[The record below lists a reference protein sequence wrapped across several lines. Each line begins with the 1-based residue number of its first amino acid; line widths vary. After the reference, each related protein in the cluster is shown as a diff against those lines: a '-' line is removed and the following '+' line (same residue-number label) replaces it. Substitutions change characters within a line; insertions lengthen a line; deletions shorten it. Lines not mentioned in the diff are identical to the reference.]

1 MDLGRVEAIESDLD
15 KLIERR
21 AREAKDGRSRANE
34 EEAFWREKDA
44 RHSAAVRLVN
54 AKAWAA
60 YFGGL
65 ALASHDAAA
74 RYAEKRDEA
83 LALVAQL
90 ESDKRGGT
98 AA

>member
-1 MDLGRVEAIESDLD
+1 MLEDVARAEAAERELD
-15 KLIERR
+15 AFVTRR
-21 AREAKDGRSRANE
+21 ALKARNGRERANE
-34 EEAFWREKDA
+34 EAASQRERDD

-60 YFGGL
+60 YYGGL

-83 LALVAQL
+83 LALIREL
-90 ESDKRGGT
+90 TGERG
-98 AA
+98 